1 MTSNRTYRSV
11 WYRSA
16 PATESTSANPFTRER
31 GRLVV
36 EADGLRFEGASTQLV
51 LRGIEAVEYGVHGTM
66 TNPSVHV
73 RYRDGDEARSAWFTD
88 GAWAGYGGMFGGT
101 RRLAEA
107 LNQAGAV
114 TFDDESA
121 GQMQKRLAII
131 IGTIVLFFIVRA
143 LRSALG

>member
-1 MTSNRTYRSV
+1 MTSTRIHHSV
-11 WYRSA
+11 WYRSK
-16 PATESTSANPFTRER
+16 PATESTSSDPFTRER

-36 EADGLRFEGASTQLV
+36 EADGLRFEGPKTQLT
-51 LRGIEAVEYGVHGTM
+51 LRGIEAVEFGVYGTM

-73 RYRDGDEARSAWFTD
+73 RYRDGDEPRSAWFTD

-107 LNQAGAV
+107 LDPAGA

-121 GQMQKRLAII
+121 GKMQRRMAYI
-131 IGTIVLFFIVRA
+131 IGAIVLFFLVRA